1 MRAYFFAALA
11 IACAPCSSG
20 APPDPGAQIDPI
32 AERYVRLALALGEH
46 DSDYVDAYFGPAEW
60 RDEVRREG
68 LGLSAISAEADE
80 LVAALEATDM
90 AGADRLL
97 ELRHNY
103 LLTHLQSL
111 ATVARAR
118 NGLTVSFDEE
128 SRLIYG
134 FVAPS
139 FPVEH
144 YQQALAALDRLLPGE
159 GPVAARYSEFR
170 EQFRLP
176 DDRIE
181 VIVAKGLEV
190 CRERTLE
197 HMSLPDGEHFT
208 LEFVTGEPWGAYNWF
223 KGNAT
228 SLIQISLDRPH
239 YLGKSIGLGCHEGYP
254 GHHTFSALLEQQ
266 YLQRRGW
273 VEYAVLP
280 LFSPQAVIFE
290 GSGDLA
296 EDVAFP
302 GDERYEFLRE
312 EIMPLA
318 GIEGVDLEA
327 RRAAHDL
334 LHEMRYAGIEAAR
347 KYLDGDWTREQTED
361 WLLRYALLPAE
372 QIDNWFAFI
381 DRYRAYVINYVVGL
395 DLVTGFVRK
404 ENPGRDPE
412 GDWAAL
418 AMLLS
423 LPPAPLLFAD

>member
-1 MRAYFFAALA
+1 M
-11 IACAPCSSG
+11 
-20 APPDPGAQIDPI
+20 
-32 AERYVRLALALGEH
+32 RLALALGEH
-46 DSDYVDAYFGPAEW
+46 DSDYVDAYFGPADW
-60 RDEVRREG
+60 RDEARREG

-181 VIVAKGLEV
+181 AIIAKGLEV

-197 HMSLPDGEHFT
+197 HMTLPDGERFT

-327 RRAAHDL
+327 RRAARDL

-347 KYLDGDWTREQTED
+347 RYLDGDWTREQTED

-381 DRYRAYVINYVVGL
+381 DRYRAYAINYVVGL
-395 DLVTGFVRK
+395 DLVTGYVRK
-404 ENPGRDPE
+404 ENPGGDPE
-412 GDWAAL
+412 GDWEAL
-418 AMLLS
+418 AGLLS